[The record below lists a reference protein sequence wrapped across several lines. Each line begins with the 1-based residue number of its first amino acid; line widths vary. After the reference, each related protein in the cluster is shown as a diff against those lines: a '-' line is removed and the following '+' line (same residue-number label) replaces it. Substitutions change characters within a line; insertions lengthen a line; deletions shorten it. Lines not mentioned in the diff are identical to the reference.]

1 MTEMKL
7 YYETSANTVKG
18 VLKRFV
24 EEIAEYR
31 ELFAKIDLDTRYT
44 PEGKQEFIDSLKKDL
59 NTLCD
64 NYTKTLKTLIS
75 GFCDYMKVE
84 FPEDDIDHDAALAN
98 ALKIIE
104 MMGYNLTPEIL
115 REAIDPLKGSAKKI
129 GLIANMIHA
138 KNNGFGDHYD
148 PEILAVLDELVAGF
162 GKFDLPDYL
171 NDYENIH
178 ALLDANS
185 LFNYRI
191 FKSGPW
197 VHEIQD
203 DLSYD
208 VLGLSESM
216 IRLGQM
222 YSQFSVDYP
231 QYFTKS
237 MKIKEE
243 K

>member
-1 MTEMKL
+1 MKL
-7 YYETSANTVKG
+7 YYETSANTVKR

-44 PEGKQEFIDSLKKDL
+44 PEGKQEFIDGLKKDL

-64 NYTKTLKTLIS
+64 NYTKTLKTLIG

-84 FPEDDIDHDAALAN
+84 LPEDDVDHDAALAN

-104 MMGYNLTPEIL
+104 MMGYNLTPEIM
-115 REAIDPLKGSAKKI
+115 REAIAPLKASAKKI

-138 KNNGFGDHYD
+138 KNNGLGDHYD
-148 PEILAVLDELVAGF
+148 PEILAVLDELVAEF

-171 NDYENIH
+171 NDYENIY
-178 ALLDANS
+178 ALLDSNS

-237 MKIKEE
+237 MKVAEE

>member
-1 MTEMKL
+1 
-7 YYETSANTVKG
+7 
-18 VLKRFV
+18 
-24 EEIAEYR
+24 
-31 ELFAKIDLDTRYT
+31 
-44 PEGKQEFIDSLKKDL
+44 
-59 NTLCD
+59 
-64 NYTKTLKTLIS
+64 
-75 GFCDYMKVE
+75 MKVE